1 MKLLDLSFL
10 KKGIPSY
17 TFVERR
23 IDDEYVQVATKIT
36 SGKYEGLIFSI
47 GQVSLS
53 PSQNPNE
60 EPPQLSYQYMVE
72 HMPDGIEK
80 DENFDKMI
88 GDIIMDILEDEYAS
102 QK

>member
-23 IDDEYVQVATKIT
+23 IDEEYVQVATKIT
-36 SGKYEGLIFSI
+36 SGKYDGLIFSI

-53 PSQNPNE
+53 PSTDPANE
-60 EPPQLSYQYMVE
+60 APQLSYQYMVE
-72 HMPDGIEK
+72 SMPDGVEK
-80 DENFDKMI
+80 DESFDKMI

>member
-60 EPPQLSYQYMVE
+60 ESPQLSYQYMVE